1 MLRHFLGYKETFL
14 SLIAKPA
21 LLLSWYV
28 VVWVDVYKKKNY
40 QLSAE
45 QMIQAT
51 RGCVEVFFTLCGG
64 VEGRD
69 WPFLCI
75 CQWSKVGRGKVS
87 SAI

>member
-14 SLIAKPA
+14 SLIGKPA

-51 RGCVEVFFTLCGG
+51 RGCVEVFLHIMWGG
-64 VEGRD
+64 GGQRLAIPVHLSVE
-69 WPFLCI
+69 
-75 CQWSKVGRGKVS
+75 
-87 SAI
+87 